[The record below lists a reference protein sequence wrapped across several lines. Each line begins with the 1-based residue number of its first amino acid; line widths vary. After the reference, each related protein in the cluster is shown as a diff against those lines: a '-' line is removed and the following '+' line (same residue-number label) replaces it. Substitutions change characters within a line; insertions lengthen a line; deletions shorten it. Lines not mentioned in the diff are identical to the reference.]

1 MALRHQVDVL
11 QIATYYSPVCRRRPS
26 SASDGGEKSAYRE
39 EKNRER
45 REAMMDLGGLGE
57 GGAAQDPRFQEEQ
70 WGLFSPVICAA
81 ISCFLQLPSPRELL
95 RWNLNMRRRA
105 AGTQSELAA

>member
-1 MALRHQVDVL
+1 MSFRLQLLTVLRAVVQVVRLTEERKVL
-11 QIATYYSPVCRRRPS
+11 IVRETEQ
-26 SASDGGEKSAYRE
+26 GG
-39 EKNRER
+39 
-45 REAMMDLGGLGE
+45 EAMMDLGGLRG
-57 GGAAQDPRFQEEQ
+57 GGAVQDSRFQDEQ

-105 AGTQSELAA
+105 AGAHSELAA